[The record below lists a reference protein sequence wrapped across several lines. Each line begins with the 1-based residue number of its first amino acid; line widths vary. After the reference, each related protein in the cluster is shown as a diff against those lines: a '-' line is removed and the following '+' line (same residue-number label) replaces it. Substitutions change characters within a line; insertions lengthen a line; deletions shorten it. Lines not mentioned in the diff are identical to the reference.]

1 MSDIPEWERKFWADR
16 AAKLPHYKAAHELGG
31 EQNGTVGSVPRGQVP
46 QNNGGVV
53 DVTSALQQRLAS
65 SAMNQQ
71 MSPGGVAGRV
81 CFVREGVQA
90 YRLLPTDGF
99 GSTVPL
105 VIPIGPV
112 SGMTG
117 KQFEN
122 KGPKRC
128 FVVDNAMGTK
138 VDLSE
143 ITNHPEKMMTLV
155 QLNAPFVGSI
165 MVLESSVIPLDGSGG
180 SNNPQNR
187 ILKG

>member
-1 MSDIPEWERKFWADR
+1 MQDWEKKYWTDR
-16 AAKLPHYKAAHELGG
+16 ASKLPHYKAAHELGG
-31 EQNGTVGSVPRGQVP
+31 GNIQPSHHHHQPQHAQHSLDGTQ
-46 QNNGGVV
+46 
-53 DVTSALQQRLAS
+53 DITSILQQRLANS
-65 SAMNQQ
+65 VMNQQ
-71 MSPGGVAGRV
+71 ISSGVSGRV
-81 CFVREGVQA
+81 CFVKEGVQA

-112 SGMTG
+112 TGMTG

-128 FVVDNAMGTK
+128 FVVDNSAGSY
-138 VDLSE
+138 VDLTE

-187 ILKG
+187 VLKG